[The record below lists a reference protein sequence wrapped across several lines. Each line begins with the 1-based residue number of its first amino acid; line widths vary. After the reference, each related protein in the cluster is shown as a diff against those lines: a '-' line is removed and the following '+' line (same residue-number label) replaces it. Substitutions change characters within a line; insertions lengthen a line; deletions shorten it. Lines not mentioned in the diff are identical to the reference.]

1 VLSAQ
6 AWCRLN
12 EPWRAFCPVV
22 ACDNRLMT
30 ALLIL
35 ALVCALTYGIE
46 IVYGLAGTILML
58 PVMGFWFPEKTLVI
72 YSVMPQILV
81 ATIGLMYSPRVVD
94 LRYLA
99 GMVLVATAGLLF
111 GMWTFFLLDDAI
123 YRRLMA
129 LMFLATGAWLLR
141 APHGFRLRP
150 AMARTLDLLGGVSQG
165 LFGISGP
172 IMMTRLLGS
181 FDTKTVVRNYALAFF
196 LVMNLARTTGY
207 VARDSIGREVL
218 LMMAVTAPA
227 LIGAAFVGNRLHHRV
242 SEKGFR
248 RVVAWLIV
256 VGGVVMLLR

>member
-1 VLSAQ
+1 
-6 AWCRLN
+6 
-12 EPWRAFCPVV
+12 
-22 ACDNRLMT
+22 MT

-81 ATIGLMYSPRVVD
+81 AVIGLAYSPRVVD
-94 LRYLA
+94 LRYLG

-111 GMWTFFLLDDAI
+111 GMWTFFRLDEGV
-123 YRRLMA
+123 YRRLLA
-129 LMFLATGAWLLR
+129 LMFLATGVWLLR
-141 APHGFRLRP
+141 TPHGFRFKP
-150 AMARTLDLLGGVSQG
+150 AAARALDLLGGVSQG

-181 FDTKTVVRNYALAFF
+181 FDAKTVVRNYALAFF
-196 LVMNLARTTGY
+196 LVMNLSRTAGY
-207 VARDSIGREVL
+207 VARGSLDREIL
-218 LMMAVTAPA
+218 LMMLATAPA

-242 SEKGFR
+242 SERGFR
-248 RVVAWLIV
+248 TVVAWLIV
-256 VGGVVMLLR
+256 VGGVVMLFR